1 MNEDG
6 GTPHQHDDEAD
17 IDGCTCGIA
26 INEDELTRDAELPA
40 AAGGL
45 QVVVTAHDDEDAIDG
60 CDVDF
65 NSRDVTADEDL
76 PVATG
81 GVG

>member
-1 MNEDG
+1 MDEDG
-6 GTPHQHDDEAD
+6 GAPHAHGHEDD
-17 IDGCTCGIA
+17 IDGCTCDVVIH
-26 INEDELTRDAELPA
+26 EDEVTLDAELPA

-45 QVVVTAHDDEDAIDG
+45 QAVEPRHDDADSFDG

-65 NSRDVTADEDL
+65 NVADVTADEDL

-81 GVG
+81 GIA